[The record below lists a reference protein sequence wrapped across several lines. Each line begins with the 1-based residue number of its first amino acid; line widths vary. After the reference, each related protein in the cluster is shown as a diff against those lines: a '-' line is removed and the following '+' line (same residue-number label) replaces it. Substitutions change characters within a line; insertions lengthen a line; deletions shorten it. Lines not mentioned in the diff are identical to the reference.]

1 MTTTDSH
8 RTDATLRPEA
18 DRLETATGIDRSR
31 PIGFTVD
38 GVAYS
43 GFAGDTIAS
52 ALIAAG
58 QQQVLRAA
66 ALVAAT
72 DVPVLVRGE
81 SGTGKELLARSLH
94 DQSSRAARSFATS
107 TATLTCSAEFKRSNS
122 TSRK

>member
-1 MTTTDSH
+1 MTTNDSH

-58 QQQVLRAA
+58 RLDCGPSTYLDR
-66 ALVAAT
+66 
-72 DVPVLVRGE
+72 PRGFWPPE
-81 SGTGKELLARSLH
+81 SRSPTP
-94 DQSSRAARSFATS
+94 SSGSMPLMPPR
-107 TATLTCSAEFKRSNS
+107 
-122 TSRK
+122 